1 MFFIV
6 FDHAN
11 ACASM
16 HLLVEIHNTQPLF
29 DHLIYI
35 LVRISDPHCIQ
46 LVCLS
51 AFYIPAA
58 SLIGLAFVGCQHEAV
73 LALLCITVGFNGL
86 NYCGFNA
93 NHIDIAS
100 NFSGTLMGITNMASN
115 FMGFLAP
122 MAVSAI
128 VEGHV
133 SDFFNRF

>member
-1 MFFIV
+1 
-6 FDHAN
+6 
-11 ACASM
+11 
-16 HLLVEIHNTQPLF
+16 L
-29 DHLIYI
+29 LIY
-35 LVRISDPHCIQ
+35 
-46 LVCLS
+46 LS

-73 LALLCITVGFNGL
+73 LALLCITVGLNGL

-100 NFSGTLMGITNMASN
+100 NFSGTLMGITNMAGN

-133 SDFFNRF
+133 SKYVTNSGVW